1 MDEATPN
8 VAAVQ
13 RDLDALGDDGLAKS
27 GLAQVALTLAA
38 GLDSDSSL
46 TSKAMASKALADA
59 LGELR
64 AMAPEKKEK
73 DGVDEI
79 AERYAKRRAGK
90 AAAAG

>member
-13 RDLDALGDDGLAKS
+13 RDLAALGDDKLAKS

-46 TSKAMASKALADA
+46 TSKAMASKTLADT

-64 AMAPEKKEK
+64 AMAPEKKEQ
-73 DGVDEI
+73 DGVDDL
-79 AERYAKRRAGK
+79 AAQRDKRRKGK